1 MKPIYL
7 AIALLPLIISMSPN
21 VLGAFGDIVSTSP
34 KMVNTFGQQLT
45 TFQVGQQIGVES
57 TLTNHAKYEQKFTYV
72 AQVLN
77 KDGAVV
83 FLGKFSA
90 SMLSNQSFTVSE
102 VWIPNTPGQYAV
114 QVFVWDSLTSAIP
127 LTNVLQTQITVN
139 P

>member
-1 MKPIYL
+1 MKQIYL
-7 AIALLPLIISMSPN
+7 VAVLIPLIVSVVPN
-21 VLGAFGDIVSTSP
+21 VFGTFGDITATPP

-45 TFQVGQQIGVES
+45 SFQVGQQIGVES
-57 TLTNHAKYEQKFTYV
+57 ILTNHEKSEQKFTYV

-102 VWIPNTPGQYAV
+102 VWVPDKSGQYDV
-114 QVFVWDSLTSAIP
+114 QVFVWDSLASGIP